1 MASKDDKKPYLTAAK
16 AASGIS
22 GAKNVQNTAENNA
35 NDANTQIGDK
45 TAQNAKEAY
54 TLYSQ
59 ARAERPNVSETSKS
73 RLTTAYGRASAA
85 NNDTFRNSSAAIEN
99 AKNAAINTAKATAY
113 KTAAT
118 TTATAR
124 KADIARKDKLD
135 KAAKEM
141 KLTKQKN
148 DLAIWKDTIGRYD
161 TRKKAEK
168 AIAKL
173 KKSKD
178 PLKREKIAYIR
189 NQMGKLSDAAR
200 DAKDQL
206 KKMNSGGSG
215 GGSGGGGY
223 YRRSYG
229 YGRSYGGGY
238 SRSSGSG
245 VTYTPPKN
253 TSVGKKKSKP
263 KISLPKNPSLPAILK
278 GRVDALK
285 ADMKR
290 RRK

>member
-22 GAKNVQNTAENNA
+22 GAKNVQNTAESNA
-35 NDANTQIGDK
+35 NDANTQIGNK

-118 TTATAR
+118 TTVTAG

-148 DLAIWKDTIGRYD
+148 ELAIWKDTIGRYD

-215 GGSGGGGY
+215 GGGY

-229 YGRSYGGGY
+229 GGY
-238 SRSSGSG
+238 SGSG
-245 VTYTPPKN
+245 YTPPKN
-253 TSVGKKKSKP
+253 TSGGKKKSKP